1 MNDWK
6 DNVLFLNSMTAKM
19 MAPFVPL
26 VPIDRN
32 DLVLIEKTVLQSQLQ
47 LLQGLEQLIQNRI
60 DQIKAEPGGP
70 TEKAQKIKLT

>member
-6 DNVLFLNSMTAKM
+6 DNVMFLNSMSTKM

-32 DLVLIEKTVLQSQLQ
+32 DLVLIEKTLLQSQLQ
-47 LLQGLEQLIQNRI
+47 LVQGLEQLIQNRI
-60 DQIKAEPGGP
+60 DQIDNEPGGS
-70 TEKAQKIKLT
+70 TDKAKKIKVT